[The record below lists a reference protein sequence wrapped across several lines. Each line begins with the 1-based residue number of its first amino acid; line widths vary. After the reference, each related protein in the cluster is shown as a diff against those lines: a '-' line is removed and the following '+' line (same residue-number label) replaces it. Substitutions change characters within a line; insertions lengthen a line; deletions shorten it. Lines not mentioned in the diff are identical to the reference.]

1 MVKVD
6 DNFIIETNRK
16 YYDALGELYTDGM
29 DDLEKVIAI
38 GIWQEFLDSLSGKKV
53 LDVGC
58 GAGDV
63 VQWLVEYGYNV
74 TACDLSSAMT
84 ELVKEKVPQAKV
96 INCSATELN
105 QLGERCF
112 DGMTAVHLVQHL
124 SKTMLKQFFNQ
135 VHDLLNDSGKF
146 LLVWTNTCYEKTGYQ
161 LDGELEGNYI
171 FWHKWRMEDIVP
183 LLAQAKL
190 KPIAMRLQKTTQN
203 GCGLNAE
210 PFAFIC
216 EKVK

>member
-16 YYDALGELYTDGM
+16 CYDALGELYTDGM

-63 VQWLVEYGYNV
+63 VQWLVEHDYSV

-105 QLGERCF
+105 QLGEQCF

-135 VHDLLNDSGKF
+135 VYDLLNDNGKF

-171 FWHKWRMEDIVP
+171 FWHKWRVEDIVP

-203 GCGLNAE
+203 GCELNAE